1 MVHGSTLPRSAQSR
15 TQAQLVR
22 FILVTL
28 ALGWII
34 VDGVR
39 NLQLAF
45 REILTGLL
53 LQVALLGNFQVVLI
67 VRNKVVRLVQSLLNV
82 GGVPITSVT
91 FREIFLRQRAM
102 HQQVQGERVVQ
113 QIWGWFLVL

>member
-1 MVHGSTLPRSAQSR
+1 MVHGSTLPRSAHSR
-15 TQAQLVR
+15 TQAQQLVR

-67 VRNKVVRLVQSLLNV
+67 VRNKVV

-91 FREIFLRQRAM
+91 FREIFLRHRAM
-102 HQQVQGERVVQ
+102 
-113 QIWGWFLVL
+113 